1 MGKKDKSFSSN
12 RVIIKIVLNL
22 ACSILAGLCTNRGEV
37 STRACE
43 ARKRAVES
51 REARK
56 EMRGKIL
63 RFLSSPLSHT

>member
-51 REARK
+51 
-56 EMRGKIL
+56 
-63 RFLSSPLSHT
+63 